1 MGGMVNKMT
10 KVHPVWGDTKPGK
23 GKKTEPVDDPVV
35 EEPEEPVIDDPVVDD
50 PVIEDPVIEDPV
62 EEPDEWTHM
71 DAGKNT
77 SQVITGLTHKTT
89 YGIQVKEYAGDWSDE
104 VLATTLEQS
113 NYQPPDEQWLG
124 NSEFVTDKKEWI

>member
-1 MGGMVNKMT
+1 MDGMVNKMT

-23 GKKTEPVDDPVV
+23 GKKTEPIVDDPVV
-35 EEPEEPVIDDPVVDD
+35 EEPEEPIIDDPVVDD
-50 PVIEDPVIEDPV
+50 PV
-62 EEPDEWTHM
+62 EEPDEWTLM

-89 YGIQVKEYAGDWSDE
+89 YDIQVKEYAGHWSDE

-113 NYQPPDEQWLG
+113 NYQPPDEQWFSD
-124 NSEFVTDKKEWI
+124 NEFATDKKEWI